1 MSDCNVY
8 YFLDPECG
16 KYKERGL
23 KHSLDIWHAA
33 KILGKKIQD
42 PKIPRSPWIKD
53 IMNHFWYCAKQASFE
68 EQFKVGLCELQ
79 SGKHNQCFGV

>member
-42 PKIPRSPWIKD
+42 PKIPLDKGHHEPLLVL
-53 IMNHFWYCAKQASFE
+53 CQASLFRGTV
-68 EQFKVGLCELQ
+68 QGRFM
-79 SGKHNQCFGV
+79 